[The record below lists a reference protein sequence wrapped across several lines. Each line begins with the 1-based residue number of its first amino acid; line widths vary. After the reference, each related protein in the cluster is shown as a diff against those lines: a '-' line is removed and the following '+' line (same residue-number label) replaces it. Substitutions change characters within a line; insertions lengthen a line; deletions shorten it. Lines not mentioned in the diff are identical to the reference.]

1 MIYLDGEDILRLHKV
16 VVDFAGGTH
25 GVRDARL
32 LASILE
38 APKQTFDGSELY
50 PDVWQK
56 AALYLENLANFH
68 VFVDGNKR
76 TAIAG
81 TARFLNMNGYLLRAS
96 NTKVEKYILGV
107 VTKKPD
113 ITTIAKWLQRNSQSI

>member
-1 MIYLDGEDILRLHKV
+1 LHKV
-16 VVDFAGGTH
+16 VIDFAGGTH

-81 TARFLNMNGYLLRAS
+81 TARFLNMNGYRLKAS
-96 NTKVEKYILGV
+96 NVKVEKFILSV
-107 VTKKPD
+107 VIKKPD
-113 ITTIAKWLQRNSQSI
+113 ITAIAKWLQRNSGAINTN